1 MTDDPDL
8 RSRLQRL
15 ASSAGDPSE
24 HGLERVAARRHRRL
38 RRRRGAV
45 ATAAVLAVLAVGASL
60 ISRGLDDD
68 RESVSASETASPDG
82 APAEVPRIVEVHC
95 APTGILVPVASVRP
109 QRDGLHIRVHNTLAE
124 ATTLKVL
131 GTGWSSGDIEVP
143 PGLHEVRQP
152 VPPGQLT
159 IGCDIAGRHERRL
172 VDLVDPAGYYQAP
185 ELACEES
192 ERVTLE
198 DLPVDPSSQSIVAAA
213 RVALEPHLVDGT
225 RSDAIGAPRGYQ
237 SQRLSDATDDPVVQ
251 VAREG
256 DVIALVHVRGED
268 GGTEPP
274 WTTVSVA
281 HVCGSV
287 VEEEAAGDDSDDDAP
302 AETTTTST
310 TERPGGGSGPP
321 E

>member
-24 HGLERVAARRHRRL
+24 HGLEQVAARRHRRL

-60 ISRGLDDD
+60 ISEGLDDD

-109 QRDGLHIRVHNTLAE
+109 QRDGLHVRVHNSLGET
-124 ATTLKVL
+124 TTLEVV
-131 GTGWSSGDIEVP
+131 GDDWSSGEIEVP

-198 DLPVDPSSQSIVAAA
+198 DLPVDPPNQSIVTAV
-213 RVALEPHLVDGT
+213 RDALESHLVDG
-225 RSDAIGAPRGYQ
+225 SGDDAIGAIRGYQ

-251 VAREG
+251 VARKG

-268 GGTEPP
+268 GAAEPP
-274 WTTVSVA
+274 WTTISVA

-287 VEEEAAGDDSDDDAP
+287 VEESAEEGTEGAP
-302 AETTTTST
+302 AEGTTTTST
-310 TERPGGGSGPP
+310 TERPAAGSGPP

>member
-60 ISRGLDDD
+60 ISEGLDDD

-82 APAEVPRIVEVHC
+82 APAEVPRIVEVQC

-109 QRDGLHIRVHNTLAE
+109 QRDGLHIRVHNSLAE

-131 GTGWSSGDIEVP
+131 GDDWSSGEIDVP

-159 IGCDIAGRHERRL
+159 IGCDIAGRHERRQ
-172 VDLVDPAGYYQAP
+172 VDLVDPAGYYETP

-192 ERVTLE
+192 EHVTLE
-198 DLPVDPSSQSIVAAA
+198 DLPVDPSSQSIVTAA

-225 RSDAIGAPRGYQ
+225 RRDAIGALRGYQ
-237 SQRLSDATDDPVVQ
+237 SQRLSDATNDPVVQ

-256 DVIALVHVRGED
+256 DVIAFVHVRGED
-268 GGTEPP
+268 GATEPP

-281 HVCGSV
+281 RVCSSV
-287 VEEEAAGDDSDDDAP
+287 VGDDATEGTDDAP
-302 AETTTTST
+302 AEGTATTST
-310 TERPGGGSGPP
+310 TERPAGGTGPP